1 MAGAKKQK
9 RRATGHGPLLALLVL
24 FADSA
29 AAAELFRMVRWYGG
43 VFCPDCKHKNV
54 VKYCLYQKN
63 LQRYTCKDCCKTFND
78 KTDSLLH
85 YKHVSI
91 GNWMLALW
99 LFLCGPLNGASIRFI
114 SQATGQAYKTTY
126 YMMRRIMKQIR
137 DLPEKPLK
145 GTCETD
151 EAYVKAGS
159 KGVSLDANG
168 EDRTVP
174 SRRGLPHGPGRSTF
188 EKNIPMVTI
197 YFQRATEDEPD
208 ITIMDVPRDG
218 KTLADMVQERI
229 GSGSTVMTDE
239 HTAYKSLKE
248 RGYDHH
254 AVNHGEGEYASGE
267 NNEIHTNNCECR
279 IGLSKWWLKKHR
291 GISKWHLAFYVKSFQ
306 FVHNH
311 RHYSLSGRF
320 VVTLAMVLDRFDG
333 MQA

>member
-1 MAGAKKQK
+1 MM
-9 RRATGHGPLLALLVL
+9 HG
-24 FADSA
+24 
-29 AAAELFRMVRWYGG
+29 
-43 VFCPDCKHKNV
+43 
-54 VKYCLYQKN
+54 
-63 LQRYTCKDCCKTFND
+63 
-78 KTDSLLH
+78 
-85 YKHVSI
+85 
-91 GNWMLALW
+91 
-99 LFLCGPLNGASIRFI
+99 
-114 SQATGQAYKTTY
+114 
-126 YMMRRIMKQIR
+126 IMERIR

-159 KGVSLDANG
+159 KGVALDTNG

-188 EKNIPMVTI
+188 EKNRPMVTI
-197 YFQRATEDEPD
+197 HFQRATEDEPD

-218 KTLADMVQERI
+218 KTLADMVQEHI
-229 GSGSTVMTDE
+229 ESGSTVMTDE

-254 AVNHGEGEYASGE
+254 TVNHGEGEYASGKG
-267 NNEIHTNNCECR
+267 NEIHTNNCECR

-291 GISKWHLAFYVKSFQ
+291 GVSKWHLAFYIKSFQ

-311 RHYSLSGRF
+311 RHYGFSGRF
-320 VVTLAMVLDRFDG
+320 VATLAMVLDRFDG

>member
-1 MAGAKKQK
+1 MARAKMQK
-9 RRATGHGPLLALLVL
+9 RAATGRGPLLALFVL

-29 AAAELFRMVRWYGG
+29 AVAELFRMVRWHGG
-43 VFCPDCKHKNV
+43 VFCPDCGLNNV
-54 VKYCLYQKN
+54 AKYCLYQKH
-63 LQRYTCKDCCKTFND
+63 LQRYTCNDCRKTFND
-78 KTDSLLH
+78 KTGTVLH
-85 YKHVSI
+85 YRHISL

-99 LFLCGPLNGASIRFI
+99 LFLCGPLNGVSIRFI

-126 YMMRRIMKQIR
+126 YMMRGIMGRIR
-137 DLPEKPLK
+137 GLPEKPLK
-145 GTCETD
+145 GACETD

-159 KGVSLDANG
+159 KGVALDTNG

-188 EKNIPMVTI
+188 EKNMPMVTI

-229 GSGSTVMTDE
+229 GPGSTVMTDE
-239 HTAYKSLKE
+239 HTAYRSLKG

-254 AVNHGEGEYASGE
+254 TVNHGEGEYASGE
-267 NNEIHTNNCECR
+267 RNEIHTNNSECR

-291 GISKWHLAFYVKSFQ
+291 GVSKWRLAFYIKSFQ

-320 VVTLAMVLDRFDG
+320 VATLAMVLDRFDG
-333 MQA
+333 VQA